1 MKFFSRFLATL
12 LLIGSAS
19 VSAADLPRDPHKFF
33 FDESFWDMQEELDI
47 AKEKGKK
54 GIMIMFTMTE
64 CPFCH
69 RMKTMVLNQPDV
81 QDYYKK
87 NFQLFEVDIEGD
99 VELVNF
105 KGESTTMK
113 DFAFKEYRVRATP
126 VFAFFDL
133 EGNYIPRSRFTG
145 ATKNKEEFNL
155 LGKYVLDK
163 AYEKEAFARYKRA
176 NLK

>member
-1 MKFFSRFLATL
+1 MKFFNRLLATF
-12 LLIGSAS
+12 LLISGTA
-19 VSAADLPRDPHKFF
+19 VSAADLPRDPQKFF
-33 FDESFWDMQEELDI
+33 FDESFWDMKEELEI

>member
-12 LLIGSAS
+12 LLIGSAT
-19 VSAADLPRDPHKFF
+19 VSAADLPRDPQKFF
-33 FDESFWDMQEELDI
+33 FDESFWDMQEELEI

-87 NFQLFEVDIEGD
+87 NFQYSKSI
-99 VELVNF
+99 
-105 KGESTTMK
+105 S
-113 DFAFKEYRVRATP
+113 
-126 VFAFFDL
+126 
-133 EGNYIPRSRFTG
+133 
-145 ATKNKEEFNL
+145 
-155 LGKYVLDK
+155 K
-163 AYEKEAFARYKRA
+163 AM
-176 NLK
+176 LS